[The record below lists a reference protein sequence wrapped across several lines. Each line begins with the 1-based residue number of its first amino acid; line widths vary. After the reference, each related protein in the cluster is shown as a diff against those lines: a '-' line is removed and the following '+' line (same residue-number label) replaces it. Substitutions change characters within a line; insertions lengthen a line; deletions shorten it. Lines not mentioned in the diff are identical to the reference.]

1 MTVTWR
7 FVPFDALTTTELYEV
22 LQLRTEVF
30 VMEQAGIYQDMD
42 GSDHAAVHVLGT
54 AGGQLVAYARCFP
67 AGVKFAEASIGRV
80 ITRQSQRGSGLG
92 HALIRQ
98 AIVCVFAQWGAQ
110 PLRIG
115 AQPGSI
121 SFMRSTGSPQQE
133 SPTSKTAFRTS
144 RCCARFDIQELT
156 MISDFKGKTA
166 VLTGAGS
173 GFGLECARIGARLGM
188 NLVLADVQQDALD
201 KAAAEMT
208 AAGAQVLAVR
218 LDVSKAAEVEALGAA
233 VLARFG
239 APHLVFNNAGVGAG
253 GLIWE
258 NTLKDWEWV
267 IGVNLM
273 GVAHGVR
280 VFTPMMLEAA
290 KQDPAWQGHIVNT
303 ASMAGLLNAPNMGIY
318 NVSKHAVVSLSET
331 LYQDLALVTDQI
343 SASVL
348 CPFFVP
354 TGISQSQRNRPEE
367 LPAAKPTR
375 SQLIGQAMSDKAV
388 GSGKVTAA
396 DVAQK
401 VFDAIAA
408 NQFYIYSHPKA
419 IGSVQ
424 TRLEDILQ
432 ARNPTNPFA
441 HKPEIGEELKKALRE
456 A

>member
-1 MTVTWR
+1 M
-7 FVPFDALTTTELYEV
+7 
-22 LQLRTEVF
+22 
-30 VMEQAGIYQDMD
+30 
-42 GSDHAAVHVLGT
+42 
-54 AGGQLVAYARCFP
+54 
-67 AGVKFAEASIGRV
+67 
-80 ITRQSQRGSGLG
+80 IT
-92 HALIRQ
+92 
-98 AIVCVFAQWGAQ
+98 
-110 PLRIG
+110 
-115 AQPGSI
+115 
-121 SFMRSTGSPQQE
+121 
-133 SPTSKTAFRTS
+133 
-144 RCCARFDIQELT
+144 
-156 MISDFKGKTA
+156 DFKGKTA

-173 GFGLECARIGARLGM
+173 GFGLECARIGAKLGM

-201 KAAAEMT
+201 KAVTEMQ
-208 AAGAQVLAVR
+208 AAGAPVLAMKV
-218 LDVSKAAEVEALGAA
+218 DVSKADQVEALGAA
-233 VLARFG
+233 TLTRFG
-239 APHLVFNNAGVGAG
+239 APHFVFNNAGVGAG

-280 VFTPMMLEAA
+280 VFTPMMLAAA
-290 KQDPAWQGHIVNT
+290 KADPSYQGHIVNT

-318 NVSKHAVVSLSET
+318 NVSKHAVVSMSET
-331 LYQDLALVTDQI
+331 LYQDLALVTDQV

-354 TGISQSQRNRPEE
+354 TGISQSQRNRPAE
-367 LPAAKPTR
+367 LTAAEDKPTQ

-396 DVAQK
+396 EVAQK

-432 ARNPTNPFA
+432 ARNPTDPFS
-441 HKPEIGEELKKALRE
+441 HKPELGVELRKALRQGN
-456 A
+456 